1 MNHDEY
7 WRKVKHE
14 AEERVHALF
23 AGCRTRVRDIV
34 GDGNGIDERTDAEK
48 VLAYV
53 MEHGEPDEAARAIL
67 ALGEW
72 THAHHELR
80 EHGDVAAAGAAAQ

>member
-7 WRKVKHE
+7 WRKVKE
-14 AEERVHALF
+14 DAERRVDALF
-23 AGCRTRVRDIV
+23 DGCRTRVREIV
-34 GDGNGIDERTDAEK
+34 GDENGIDERADAEK

-53 MEHGEPDEAARAIL
+53 LEHGEPDEAARAII

-72 THAHHELR
+72 MHAHHELC

>member
-14 AEERVHALF
+14 AEERVHA
-23 AGCRTRVRDIV
+23 
-34 GDGNGIDERTDAEK
+34 
-48 VLAYV
+48 LAYV